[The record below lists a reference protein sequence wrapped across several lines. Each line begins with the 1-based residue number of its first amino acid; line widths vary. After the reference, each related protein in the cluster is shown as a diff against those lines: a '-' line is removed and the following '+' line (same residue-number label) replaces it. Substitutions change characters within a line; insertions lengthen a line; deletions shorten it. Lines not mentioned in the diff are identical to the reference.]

1 MDRHFGM
8 LGDIGDDAADD
19 IIVFAAEIIKREEH
33 CGYNSGR
40 DDPAEY
46 FILRKE

>member
-8 LGDIGDDAADD
+8 FRDIGDDIADD
-19 IIVFAAEIIKREEH
+19 VIIFVAEVIKREEH

-40 DDPAEY
+40 DNPTEY